1 MGYKT
6 SEKMAARKEA
16 RRRLFLETAIRLFS
30 RHGYHAATVPMI
42 VAGSASSTGA
52 FYMYFRDKEDVYAAA
67 LEDLGARLAA
77 ALNEAMVRQAAPDQ
91 QMGAAVEAFVGW
103 LAGNPAEAGM
113 LMEAAVLG
121 GRIQETQRAIIESH
135 VRSVAA
141 AIARAAPHISAEERG
156 TLARCWV
163 GAALEAA
170 MGWLRDPEE
179 ERLDAHR
186 VAEIV
191 KRFNLRGVGIGG

>member
-6 SEKMAARKEA
+6 SEKMAARKET
-16 RRRLFLETAIRLFS
+16 RRRLFLETAVRLFS

-42 VAGSASSTGA
+42 VAGAGSSTGA
-52 FYMYFRDKEDVYAAA
+52 FYMYFRNKEDVYAAA
-67 LEDLGARLAA
+67 LEDMGARLAA
-77 ALNEAMVRQAAPDQ
+77 ALNEAMAPQPAPDQ
-91 QMGAAVEAFVGW
+91 QMGAAVEAFVEW
-103 LAGNPAEAGM
+103 LARNPAEAGM

-135 VRSVAA
+135 VRSVSA
-141 AIARAAPHISAEERG
+141 AIARAAPLISSEDRG

-170 MGWLRDPEE
+170 MGWLRDPEQ
-179 ERLDAHR
+179 ERLDAKR
-186 VAEIV
+186 MARIV
-191 KRFNLRGVGIGG
+191 KNFTLRGAGISG